1 MVSPFILFSL
11 PDTDHAGHPA
21 AVAPGVA
28 PHSATLTD
36 PQVVAVQFAI
46 ITPAVENVS
55 GAFTGE
61 TGGPGLEA
69 MTFDVSQRVL
79 AKD

>member
-1 MVSPFILFSL
+1 M

-28 PHSATLTD
+28 PHSTGLTN
-36 PQVVAVQFAI
+36 PEVVAVQFAI
-46 ITPAVENVS
+46 VTPAVENVC

-61 TGGPGLEA
+61 AGGPGLEA
-69 MTFDVSQRVL
+69 VTLDVGQR
-79 AKD
+79 